1 MEFFSLS
8 PTVPG
13 TIKRNNSPDARFDLG
28 TDHVVRGQN
37 VKKKT
42 KKQKTVHMDQIYAV
56 VFTQDTELN
65 CGR

>member
-13 TIKRNNSPDARFDLG
+13 TIKRNHTPDARFDLG

-37 VKKKT
+37 GKNSS
-42 KKQKTVHMDQIYAV
+42 YGSNL